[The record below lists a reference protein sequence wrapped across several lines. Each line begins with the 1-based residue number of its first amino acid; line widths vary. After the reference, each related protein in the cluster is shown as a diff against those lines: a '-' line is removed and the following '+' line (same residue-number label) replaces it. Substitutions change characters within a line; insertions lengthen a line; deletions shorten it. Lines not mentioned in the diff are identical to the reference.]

1 MYLCTVNLKNRTIM
15 AYPVIQIANQLLLY
29 SADKGGELMTNMKLQ
44 KMLYYQQGFHLAYFG
59 TPLFDEDIEA
69 WMYGPVVPAIY
80 EEYKNNGR
88 NGIEP
93 NRELA
98 FSFEQKKELALF
110 NEVCKVYGAYS
121 AIGLMNMTHE
131 EMPWKSTP
139 TGEGEGHVIAKEK
152 MQSFFKKRLKD

>member
-1 MYLCTVNLKNRTIM
+1 M
-15 AYPVIQIANQLLLY
+15 AYPVAQIANQLLIY
-29 SADKGGELMTNMKLQ
+29 AADNGGELMTNMKLQ

-69 WMYGPVVPAIY
+69 WMYGPVVPSMY
-80 EEYKNNGR
+80 EKYKGYGR

-93 NRELA
+93 DRTMQ
-98 FSFEQKKELALF
+98 FTFEKKNELALF

-121 AIGLMNMTHE
+121 AIGLMNMTHDE
-131 EMPWKSTP
+131 TPWKSTP
-139 TGEGEGHVIAKEK
+139 TGEGEVHIIAKEK

>member
-1 MYLCTVNLKNRTIM
+1 M

-69 WMYGPVVPAIY
+69 WMYGPVVPVIY
-80 EEYKNNGR
+80 EEYKSYGR

-139 TGEGEGHVIAKEK
+139 TGEGEDHVIAKEK

>member
-1 MYLCTVNLKNRTIM
+1 M

-69 WMYGPVVPAIY
+69 WMYGPVVPSIY
-80 EEYKNNGR
+80 EEYKSNGR

>member
-1 MYLCTVNLKNRTIM
+1 M

>member
-1 MYLCTVNLKNRTIM
+1 M
-15 AYPVIQIANQLLLY
+15 AYPVAQIANQLLLY

-59 TPLFDEDIEA
+59 TPLFEEDIEA
-69 WMYGPVVPAIY
+69 WMYGPVVPTVY
-80 EEYKNNGR
+80 DRYKSNGR

-93 NRELA
+93 DRGLV
-98 FSFEQKKELALF
+98 FSFEQKRELALF

-139 TGEGEGHVIAKEK
+139 TGEGEGHVIAKDK

>member
-1 MYLCTVNLKNRTIM
+1 M
-15 AYPVIQIANQLLLY
+15 AYPVAQIANQLLIY
-29 SADKGGELMTNMKLQ
+29 SADNGGELMTNMKLQ

-69 WMYGPVVPAIY
+69 WMYGPVVPSMY
-80 EEYKNNGR
+80 EKYKGYGR

-93 NRELA
+93 DRTMQFA
-98 FSFEQKKELALF
+98 FEKKNELALF

-131 EMPWKSTP
+131 ETPWKSTP
-139 TGEGEGHVIAKEK
+139 TGEGEGHIIAKEK
-152 MQSFFKKRLKD
+152 MQLFFKKRLKD

>member
-1 MYLCTVNLKNRTIM
+1 M
-15 AYPVIQIANQLLLY
+15 AYPVAQIANQLLLY
-29 SADKGGELMTNMKLQ
+29 SVDNGGELMTNMKLQ

-59 TPLFDEDIEA
+59 TPLFNEDIEA
-69 WMYGPVVPAIY
+69 WMYGPVVPSMY
-80 EEYKNNGR
+80 EKYKACGR

-93 NRELA
+93 DRTMQ
-98 FSFEQKKELALF
+98 FSFEQKNELALF

-139 TGEGEGHVIAKEK
+139 IGEGAGHIIDKGK
-152 MQSFFKKRLKD
+152 MQSFFKKRLKA

>member
-1 MYLCTVNLKNRTIM
+1 M

-80 EEYKNNGR
+80 EEYKSNGR

-139 TGEGEGHVIAKEK
+139 TGEGEGHVIAKDK

>member
-1 MYLCTVNLKNRTIM
+1 M

-69 WMYGPVVPAIY
+69 WMYGPVIPVIY
-80 EEYKNNGR
+80 EEYKSYGR

-139 TGEGEGHVIAKEK
+139 TGEGEGHIIAKEK

>member
-1 MYLCTVNLKNRTIM
+1 M

-69 WMYGPVVPAIY
+69 WMYGPVVPAMY